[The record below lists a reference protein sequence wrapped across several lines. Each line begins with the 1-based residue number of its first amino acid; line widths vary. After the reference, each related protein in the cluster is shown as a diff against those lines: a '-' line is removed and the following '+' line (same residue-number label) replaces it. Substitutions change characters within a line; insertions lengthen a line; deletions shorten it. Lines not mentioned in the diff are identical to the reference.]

1 MTVSLFYMLYLF
13 IFKYYFYYITVYVVF
28 RTLYFLS
35 HVPNHHCYA
44 SGVPRTWSEV
54 SAHRI
59 WWSGKRSSIFV
70 WVFVGVFFGKKIY
83 LVKLKLYNSYQSERQ
98 QYYSSCQHTELLAF
112 RFWICCRKCFCWVE
126 CSFLVE
132 IYFIWADS
140 KIYGVSTHVLYQQIF
155 VNGQKNVFYFWGS
168 H

>member
-1 MTVSLFYMLYLF
+1 MYLTTIVMPVVSLGHGLKCLLIEFDDLAKEEAFLF
-13 IFKYYFYYITVYVVF
+13 GF
-28 RTLYFLS
+28 FL
-35 HVPNHHCYA
+35 
-44 SGVPRTWSEV
+44 G
-54 SAHRI
+54 
-59 WWSGKRSSIFV
+59 F
-70 WVFVGVFFGKKIY
+70 FFGKKIY
-83 LVKLKLYNSYQSERQ
+83 LVKLRLCNSYQSERQ

-126 CSFLVE
+126 CSFLLE

-140 KIYGVSTHVLYQQIF
+140 KIYVVFTYVLYQQIF